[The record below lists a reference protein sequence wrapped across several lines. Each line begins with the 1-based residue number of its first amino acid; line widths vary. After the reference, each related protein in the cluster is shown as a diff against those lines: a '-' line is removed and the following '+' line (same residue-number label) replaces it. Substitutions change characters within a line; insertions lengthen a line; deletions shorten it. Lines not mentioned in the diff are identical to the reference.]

1 VRIFLALIGIVGI
14 DWNFVVMLLTL
25 THTALFVWRLVA
37 LFVCLWGTSRLRLTR
52 CLCPCMYCGTALL
65 LGLSR
70 LLPLDRR
77 IRLGSPKTREFLV
90 YSAVYV
96 AIAAF
101 RCGCVDG
108 M

>member
-1 VRIFLALIGIVGI
+1 
-14 DWNFVVMLLTL
+14 MLLTL
-25 THTALFVWRLVA
+25 TYTALFVRRLVA
-37 LFVCLWGTSRLRLTR
+37 LFVCLLGTPRLRLTR

-90 YSAVYV
+90 YIV
-96 AIAAF
+96 AMAAF